1 MALPQ
6 LMFGRENVGL
16 HLALLGKTAHFSFVT
31 GLQQTGLYIGK
42 LAVQGAVNS
51 MGTATIS
58 AYTATMRIEAFV
70 NSFGDSGAA
79 ATAVLTAQNFGA
91 KDSGRVRL
99 AFRQSLIVLGVLGL
113 LSSLLL
119 WVLAGWASALLL
131 GGASGPAF
139 DSAVSYLNIVALFYI
154 LNFTGNTLAGY
165 FDGVG
170 RVSVTLLGTCTHIA
184 LRAVLAWVFIAE
196 YGLDAVAV
204 LTGLGWL
211 LVNSIWA
218 LFYWRERLE

>member
-1 MALPQ
+1 MGA
-6 LMFGRENVGL
+6 GGL
-16 HLALLGKTAHFSFVT
+16 G
-31 GLQQTGLYIGK
+31 IG
-42 LAVQGAVNS
+42 S
-51 MGTATIS
+51 
-58 AYTATMRIEAFV
+58 
-70 NSFGDSGAA
+70 
-79 ATAVLTAQNFGA
+79 
-91 KDSGRVRL
+91 
-99 AFRQSLIVLGVLGL
+99 
-113 LSSLLL
+113 
-119 WVLAGWASALLL
+119 
-131 GGASGPAF
+131 AF

-218 LFYWRERLE
+218 LFYWRERPE